1 MRIISLIH
9 DALYGAPTLALLFAV
24 FLYLNLKTRFIGV
37 RKLGPATRAVLRR
50 DKSGGETS
58 PIKAVCVS
66 LCATVG
72 TGNIVGVAGAVT
84 LGGAGAVF
92 WMWVSGILAMSV
104 KFCEVYLS
112 ACFRKNGG
120 AFGYI
125 YAAFGDKRV
134 QTLFCIFGLFSAF
147 GIGNFTQTNAAA
159 SSAAVALTSFNI
171 SAKTVRFSVGIIFFI
186 TAFLLLKKEKTAADW
201 CEKFLPF
208 MAVSYIGLCVFALF
222 LVRGNLQKVIFDI
235 IRGAFLPKAVTGGA
249 VASLLCA
256 LQSGVARGVFS
267 NEAGLST
274 AALAYEKSKGNA
286 INIALPTVFEV
297 FIDTIVLCTLTALVV
312 LSSGTAVYGRELGA
326 YTTLCAFISIMGRR
340 SVYLFCPLVCFF
352 AFSSVIGWGIYARRF
367 AEKVGIGGRVIG
379 IIYAAACII
388 GAVVS
393 PDAVWKLAE
402 IGSLFMMFVNC
413 AALIF
418 HRDRLSY
425 KKLGYKNRNDR

>member
-9 DALYGAPTLALLFAV
+9 NALYGTPTLALLFAV
-24 FLYLNLKTRFIGV
+24 FLYLNIKTGFIGV
-37 RKLGPATRAVLRR
+37 RKLFPAARAILRGSGGGEASPTRA
-50 DKSGGETS
+50 
-58 PIKAVCVS
+58 ACVS

-92 WMWVSGILAMSV
+92 WMWVSGILAMTV

-112 ACFRKNGG
+112 ASFRQNGG

-125 YAAFGDKRV
+125 YAVFGDKKL
-134 QTLFCIFGLFSAF
+134 QTAFCIFGLFSAF
-147 GIGNFTQTNAAA
+147 GIGNLTQTNAAA
-159 SSAAVALTSFNI
+159 SSAAVALTSFDI
-171 SAKTVRFSVGIIFFI
+171 SAKTVRFSMGITFSLA
-186 TAFLLLKKEKTAADW
+186 AFLLLKKEKIAADW

-208 MAVSYIGLCVFALF
+208 MAIGYIGLCLFALF
-222 LVRGNLQKVIFDI
+222 LSRGNLQKVFLDI
-235 IRGAFLPKAVTGGA
+235 IKGAFSPKAVTGGA
-249 VASLLCA
+249 VGSFICA

-286 INIALPTVFEV
+286 ISIALPTVFEV

-326 YTTLCAFISIMGRR
+326 YTTLCAFINIMGRR

-367 AEKVGIGGRVIG
+367 SEKLGVGGRVIG
-379 IIYAAACII
+379 IIYAVSCII
-388 GAVVS
+388 GAAVS

-402 IGSLFMMFVNC
+402 ISSLFMMFINC
-413 AALIF
+413 AALLF
-418 HRDRLSY
+418 HRDRLA
-425 KKLGYKNRNDR
+425 LLRLNC